1 MSNKIF
7 NNKRSEY
14 STAGKSNHSR
24 RMQAAA
30 SAWSTMSENISPD
43 MALVEIDGVWTLF
56 YQGRPY
62 VALVDAQSRE
72 DAEEQLA
79 EMLLNAAKN
88 RPISHSEERKESDSP

>member
-7 NNKRSEY
+7 NNKS
-14 STAGKSNHSR
+14 STWQQRHSR
-24 RMQAAA
+24 RMQAAV
-30 SAWSTMSENISPD
+30 SAWSTMSENTRPD

-79 EMLLNAAKN
+79 EMLLKAAKT
-88 RPISHSEERKESDSP
+88 RPISHLEERKESDSA